1 MIGLRLNDCGGLG
14 ASRGTQATFCPAGG
28 NNYRYIYVDK
38 YKEKQILMKRIYS
51 LLVALAV
58 LVALVAC
65 EGDHVVIETDWTT
78 LETVELNKQYR
89 KYMDGE
95 WVYQYDDSIHFI
107 ELYYTFNIKDST
119 MTGYYNELVRTNI
132 SVDGSPEHDEWQ
144 LLWQGSLSGKW
155 ELLHSVELDHAY
167 IYMEQM
173 VYKNV
178 HGVLAK
184 YDVLA
189 GRVLFYGAN
198 KHTLR
203 VTSPLTFRRIDMH
216 HPEEL

>member
-1 MIGLRLNDCGGLG
+1 MMMKK
-14 ASRGTQATFCPAGG
+14 
-28 NNYRYIYVDK
+28 IYA
-38 YKEKQILMKRIYS
+38 IFM
-51 LLVALAV
+51 ALAV

-65 EGDHVVIETDWTT
+65 EGNHEVIETDWTT

-89 KYMDGE
+89 KFMEGE
-95 WVYQYDDSIHFI
+95 WTYQYDDSIHFI
-107 ELYYTFNIKDST
+107 ELYYTFNNKDST
-119 MTGYYNELVRTNI
+119 FTGYYNELVRT
-132 SVDGSPEHDEWQ
+132 SVSSDGTTQHDEWQ
-144 LLWQGSLSGKW
+144 LLWQGSFSGRW

-167 IYMEQM
+167 IYMDKM

-189 GRVLFYGAN
+189 GRVLFYGAD

-203 VTSPLTFRRIDMH
+203 VTTPLTFRRIDMH
-216 HPEEL
+216 HPEE